1 MHTEPLTRHEQ
12 KQQTRQKLLDATIEI
27 IANEG
32 FEGVTLAKVA
42 QRTGLSRGICNFHF
56 HTKDQL
62 MIEAFQVLYD
72 EYEHAWKSAIGDE
85 SLAPELRLKNL
96 VITLLTPPIADKEK
110 IAVWLAFWGVTP
122 HRRTYINICTAGDC
136 LYEEAI
142 ENILYLLSG
151 GENEVNGMNLRT
163 IAVSLTALIDGSCLQ
178 YLIAS
183 GRFSPD
189 DAIKA
194 CFSFLGG
201 FFPQF
206 LNN

>member
-1 MHTEPLTRHEQ
+1 MHAEHLTRHEQ

-42 QRTGLSRGICNFHF
+42 ERTGLSRGICNFHF

-62 MIEAFQVLYD
+62 LIEAFQVLYQ
-72 EYEHAWKSAIGDE
+72 EYEQAWKSAIGDE

-96 VITLLTPPIADKEK
+96 IITLLTPPIADREK

-122 HRRTYINICTAGDC
+122 HRKTYINICTSGDC

-142 ENILYLLSG
+142 ENIMRHLSG
-151 GENEVNGMNLRT
+151 GKKEVNGMSLRS
-163 IAVSLTALIDGSCLQ
+163 IAISLTAMIDGSCLQ

-183 GRFSPD
+183 DRLSPG

-206 LNN
+206 RID